1 MSSEE
6 KSWKVNIW
14 QRADEKYEKRMKE
27 ELAKESQ

>member
-14 QRADEKYEKRMKE
+14 QRDDEKYEKRMKE
-27 ELAKESQ
+27 ELAKES